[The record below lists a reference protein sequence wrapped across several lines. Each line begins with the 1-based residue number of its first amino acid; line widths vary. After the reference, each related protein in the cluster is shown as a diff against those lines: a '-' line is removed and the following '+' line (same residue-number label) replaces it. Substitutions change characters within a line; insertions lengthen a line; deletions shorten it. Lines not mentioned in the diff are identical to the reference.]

1 MIKVF
6 KTIFLFLLLLGF
18 QPVKSDNWWHVKLI
32 SFLDTKIPGRQDRLQ
47 EYDYEIKNQ
56 HKDCNCTGINLNK
69 SLIEVQN
76 IELKTQKSKVNGKF
90 IKLFKLIDDKRK
102 IRITYSVLSVSCI
115 SILVNFSQSV
125 IN

>member
-32 SFLDTKIPGRQDRLQ
+32 SFLDTKIPGHGLSFGTRSIGIPPQGNFAAIHRLQ

-90 IKLFKLIDDKRK
+90 IKLFNKFLK
-102 IRITYSVLSVSCI
+102 
-115 SILVNFSQSV
+115 
-125 IN
+125 

>member
-6 KTIFLFLLLLGF
+6 KTIFLFLLLIGF

-32 SFLDTKIPGRQDRLQ
+32 SFLDTKIQGHHRPFGAQSWRSQRQYRLQ

-90 IKLFKLIDDKRK
+90 IKLFNKFLK
-102 IRITYSVLSVSCI
+102 
-115 SILVNFSQSV
+115 
-125 IN
+125 